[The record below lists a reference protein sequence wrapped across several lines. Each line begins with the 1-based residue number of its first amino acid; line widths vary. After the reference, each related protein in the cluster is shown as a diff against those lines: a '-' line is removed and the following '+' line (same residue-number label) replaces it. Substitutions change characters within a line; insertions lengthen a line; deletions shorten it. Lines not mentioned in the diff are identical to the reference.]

1 MNLNNNGKNAA
12 TTIKIATLT
21 GAAKDDVFL
30 SSVTQ
35 NNVGENS
42 AKLNVL
48 ANDPGAAKLYSVW
61 QPTEPPIGTPASSGQ
76 MPVVNTSIL
85 PSGATI
91 TMNDDGT
98 ISYDAGSGFQDLSE
112 GETRNDT
119 FSYTVRMANGVLS
132 TATVIVAIQGVNDD
146 PVTSA
151 VTLEAIAE
159 DSAPRLITQA
169 ELLVNASDVDGDLLS
184 ATGLAI
190 ASGNG
195 ALTDNGDGTWS
206 YAPALND
213 DTSVSF
219 SYTVEDGNGGSV
231 AGSASL
237 DITPVNDAPTTS
249 AVTLAAVDEDNIRT
263 ITQAD
268 LLVNASDVDG
278 GVLVATGLAIVSGN
292 GVLTDNGDGTWSYAP
307 ALNDDTSVS
316 FSYTVEDGNGGSVA
330 GSASL
335 DITPDD
341 DLQVGFND
349 LDPSIEVSGEL
360 PLVADY
366 MGLNWSVPILNSL
379 YVIDGD
385 VYIDSGFSDAG
396 SNVAKTDQSLTITRS
411 DSGDFDFVGVEIIS
425 ALDPLQTVTFEGWLD
440 GVLIYSDIIDINN
453 INVTSVTEDWGAIDA
468 LIIENTGTHVV
479 FDNFSFIML

>member
-61 QPTEPPIGTPASSGQ
+61 QPTEPPIGTPASSSQ

-169 ELLVNASDVDGDLLS
+169 ELLVNASDVDGDLLV

-195 ALTDNGDGTWS
+195 A
-206 YAPALND
+206 
-213 DTSVSF
+213 
-219 SYTVEDGNGGSV
+219 
-231 AGSASL
+231 
-237 DITPVNDAPTTS
+237 
-249 AVTLAAVDEDNIRT
+249 
-263 ITQAD
+263 
-268 LLVNASDVDG
+268 
-278 GVLVATGLAIVSGN
+278 
-292 GVLTDNGDGTWSYAP
+292 LTDNGDGTWSYAP

-425 ALDPLQTVTFEGWLD
+425 ALDSLQTVTFEGWLD